1 MQCGLFY
8 EAKIQVTFLL
18 QRLLFEFQQQETIE
32 IGNVNG
38 DIQELQDEED
48 SIQQEQLGEK
58 TMLLLERVI
67 KDVVDGKIDGFIKA
81 LLLQEKKFVLSK
93 QTLAMINSESKIKI
107 E

>member
-48 SIQQEQLGEK
+48 SIQ
-58 TMLLLERVI
+58 
-67 KDVVDGKIDGFIKA
+67 
-81 LLLQEKKFVLSK
+81 
-93 QTLAMINSESKIKI
+93 
-107 E
+107 